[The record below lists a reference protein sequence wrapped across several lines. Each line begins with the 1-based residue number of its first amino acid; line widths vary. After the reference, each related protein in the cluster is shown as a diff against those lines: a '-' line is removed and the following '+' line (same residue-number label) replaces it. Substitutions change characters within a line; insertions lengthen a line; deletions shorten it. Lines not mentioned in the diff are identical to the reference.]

1 MVAMVA
7 SALTSNT
14 DHPRATP
21 ENSLPIECPSSFEPR
36 FEAFSKIGSSGDGG
50 VDRVEGSEANAK
62 ARHQVVAWM
71 KELGFEVRIDG
82 IGNVYGLLALAGAD
96 APWIMTGSH
105 IDSQPL
111 GGRFDGAY
119 GVIAGI
125 DAAAAV
131 RDRLAASG
139 QKAQANLAVVA
150 WAGEEGARFKPF
162 LGSRVFTGVRS
173 FEESLSG
180 TDVEGRTAREALE
193 AIGFLGTDDPPPRP
207 AAYVEL
213 HVECGSHL
221 EQQGYRLGIF
231 TRWWGA
237 HKLDIEF
244 SGETA
249 HTGPTPM
256 AKRRDALF
264 AAAQVITGIRH
275 LADAAP
281 AGDLHTSVGKLVVV
295 PNSPNVVP
303 CLATANVELRSV
315 KPDVLTASRDRLME
329 LASFAAA
336 TARVTFRIVRDD
348 LRVPGAF
355 DERLGSLARH
365 AAKAI
370 GFDPIDAET
379 LPGHDAIMLA
389 AICPTLMLTVPSRD
403 GLCHHPLEWTDP
415 EDLKLGVAWLGTV
428 LDRLVVDGPEA
439 QT

>member
-1 MVAMVA
+1 L
-7 SALTSNT
+7 SI
-14 DHPRATP
+14 D
-21 ENSLPIECPSSFEPR
+21 CPPSFEPR
-36 FEAFSKIGSSGDGG
+36 FEAFSKIGSTGDGG

-62 ARHQVVAWM
+62 ARHQVVAWL

-82 IGNVYGLLALAGAD
+82 IGNIFGMLALAGEG

-139 QKAQANLAVVA
+139 QKARANLAVVA

-173 FEESLSG
+173 FEDALAG
-180 TDVEGRTAREALE
+180 TDVEGKTAREVLG
-193 AIGFLGTDDPPPRP
+193 AIGFLGTDAPPPRP
-207 AAYVEL
+207 AAYAEL

-221 EQQGYRLGIF
+221 EREGYRLGIF

-256 AKRRDALF
+256 AKRKDALF

-275 LADAAP
+275 LADSAP
-281 AGDLHTSVGKLVVV
+281 VGDLHTSVGKLVVI

-303 CLATANVELRSV
+303 CLATANVELRSA
-315 KPDVLTASRDRLME
+315 KPEVLTASCDRLME
-329 LASFAAA
+329 LVSFAAA

-348 LRVPGAF
+348 LRIPGKF
-355 DERLGSLARH
+355 DERLASHARD
-365 AAKAI
+365 AAKAL
-370 GFDPIDAET
+370 GFDPIDAVT

-415 EDLKLGVAWLGTV
+415 EDLKLGVAWLGAVLEKLV
-428 LDRLVVDGPEA
+428 LDGPDI